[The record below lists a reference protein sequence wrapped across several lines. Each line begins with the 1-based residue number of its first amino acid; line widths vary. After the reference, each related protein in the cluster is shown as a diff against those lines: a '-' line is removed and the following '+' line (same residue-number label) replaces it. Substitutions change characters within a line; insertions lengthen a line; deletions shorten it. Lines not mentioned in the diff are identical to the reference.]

1 MGAIPRRVP
10 AGSAGPAVPGAP
22 DVGRPGRR
30 RRPTGKP
37 PPLPRGIHRTGLWW
51 VAAAVV
57 LVTLA
62 KVVFGPA
69 RRGLGVAVTVWDDAV
84 VGWLARLHL
93 PGLTGLMEAIMAS
106 TGSAA
111 VVGVVRWGVLVALL
125 VLRRFRHLV
134 VFVGSFLAVLLAV
147 RLATVDRPRPFGV
160 ELRGSW
166 AGWAMPSR
174 PVAIFAATLVG
185 VLYTLVPAGR
195 WRQLGKWVAAGLVTA
210 FALARV
216 GLGVDAPTDVLAG
229 AVIGVAVS
237 VAAYRL
243 FVPSEVFPVAYR
255 RGRSAHL
262 DVGGRRGEAIR
273 DALADQ
279 LGLTVVE
286 VKPFGLSGSA
296 GSTPLR
302 IQVQDGA
309 GDTRYVFG
317 KLYARSHLRADRSYK
332 FARALRYGRLEDEKP
347 FSTVRRLVQQED
359 YALSLMQRA
368 GLPSPQ
374 PYGVAELTPERE
386 YLIVFE
392 FLDGATELG
401 EADVDD
407 AVIDQGLAIVRKLWD
422 ANLAHRDI
430 KPANLLVR
438 GGKLYLIDVF
448 FAQLHPSPWRQAVD
462 LANMLLCLALRS
474 SPQQV
479 YQRALRRFSVGEINE
494 AFAAARGLA
503 LPSQLRRMMR
513 DQGRDLHGEFVR
525 LLPTPPRPIGVQ
537 RWSARRVGLLLL
549 VLVALIPAV
558 PMAWAFASSSANPD
572 AGAAVS
578 GGKGSC
584 TQLEELWL
592 QAQAVPSASRIP
604 CFQAFPAGIQ
614 GALRVRNGESVLQFD
629 RAGVDIKLNIAD
641 GLHVTAEAGSVTIRL
656 TATCAAHTTTAGQT
670 IAPGVTRFNLEGP
683 PGTSEVADVFRG
695 GCITY
700 RAEAGSA
707 SARLLDQSQ
716 RAVSFRARDDLRQ
729 ALQRRSGGR
738 LDLYPQHPESGRPW
752 PPRYRTTCSGAAR
765 TDTLADHHL
774 TQIGG
779 SARVLLGVPGD
790 ST

>member
-1 MGAIPRRVP
+1 MGATPRRVP
-10 AGSAGPAVPGAP
+10 AGSVGPAVPGAP

-69 RRGLGVAVTVWDDAV
+69 RRSLGVAVTVWDDAV

-93 PGLTGLMEAIMAS
+93 PGLTGLMEAIVAS

-160 ELRGSW
+160 DLRGSW

-185 VLYTLVPAGR
+185 VLYTLVPVGR

-216 GLGVDAPTDVLAG
+216 GLGVDAPTDVLVG

-243 FVPSEVFPVAYR
+243 FVPSEVFPVVYR

-401 EADVDD
+401 EAGVDD
-407 AVIDQGLAIVRKLWD
+407 AIIDQGLAIVRKLWD

-479 YQRALRRFSVGEINE
+479 YQRALRRFSVGEITE

-558 PMAWAFASSSANPD
+558 PMAWAFASANANPD

-578 GGKGSC
+578 GGNGSC

-592 QAQAVPSASRIP
+592 QAQAVPSASLIP
-604 CFQAFPAGIQ
+604 CFQAFPAGIH
-614 GALRVRNGESVLQFD
+614 GALAVRNGESVLQFD

-641 GLHVTAEAGSVTIRL
+641 GPHVTAEAGSVTIRL

-670 IAPGVTRFNLEGP
+670 IAPGVTRFHLEGP

-695 GCITY
+695 GCVTY

-707 SARLLDQSQ
+707 SARLLDQAQ
-716 RAVSFRARDDLRQ
+716 RAVSFQTRDDLRQ

-738 LDLYPQHPESGRPW
+738 LDLYPPAP
-752 PPRYRTTCSGAAR
+752 
-765 TDTLADHHL
+765 
-774 TQIGG
+774 
-779 SARVLLGVPGD
+779 
-790 ST
+790 